1 MSHLNNFRTIFYNQ
15 SKKDYSIISFSDT
28 KIYPIAHFPSCPNL
42 RHPVPEKISIAE
54 YIIKEASEAR
64 IRLDHID
71 EEILI
76 NNDKLITSVELDQVD
91 MEDTAWEKLK
101 TEISGAPKV
110 PVKIM
115 KKNTKDKS
123 PLRKTKACK
132 SLDASPLRFTKKVTP
147 VRMKKTN
154 PNIKVKNINKFIN
167 KPKNKTSSATLQMG
181 TMSKTSLL
189 RKPTY
194 THTRS
199 TSVSTQN
206 NKTMNR
212 TNYSVEK
219 IVRPFNNKTPKTT
232 KNIIH
237 FGSSAIR
244 NHEKTFTELQSL
256 FGQKLDN
263 VDNKYNDLSEVDKKT
278 LISTLLGIVYEL
290 KTEAKISKTKCDS
303 MKKEIESNKKM
314 MNSTNKEVTK
324 LKEQLKKAEKA
335 NQSIKSSTIKKP
347 VYTKHNRTHS
357 VEITKNN
364 M

>member
-1 MSHLNNFRTIFYNQ
+1 
-15 SKKDYSIISFSDT
+15 
-28 KIYPIAHFPSCPNL
+28 
-42 RHPVPEKISIAE
+42 
-54 YIIKEASEAR
+54 
-64 IRLDHID
+64 
-71 EEILI
+71 
-76 NNDKLITSVELDQVD
+76 
-91 MEDTAWEKLK
+91 
-101 TEISGAPKV
+101 
-110 PVKIM
+110 
-115 KKNTKDKS
+115 
-123 PLRKTKACK
+123 
-132 SLDASPLRFTKKVTP
+132 
-147 VRMKKTN
+147 
-154 PNIKVKNINKFIN
+154 
-167 KPKNKTSSATLQMG
+167 MG

-219 IVRPFNNKTPKTT
+219 IVRPFNNKTPKAT

-303 MKKEIESNKKM
+303 MKKEIESNKKI